1 MKKTRGLSN
10 LVLLLFIIYL
20 VLPLLVIVIYSL
32 FTDWS
37 TTLIPTGFT
46 LNNYVSVL
54 SDQSFLMCMLRT
66 IIISVVPIVIT
77 MFILLL
83 AMYVVVVYLPG
94 LEKYIQI
101 LCMIP
106 YAIQGVILSI
116 SVISLYTGTGT
127 ILSNRL
133 VMLTGAYCI
142 LILPYIYQ
150 GIRNNLY
157 GINARML
164 LEAAEMLGAP
174 RFYSFFRVIVPNIM
188 PGVTISALL
197 SISMI
202 FGDFVLANNIAGNSF
217 QNIQVYLQQSM
228 KKSSGRTSAIVVMIF
243 IVVFSL
249 TGLVLFL
256 QSDKRKTKR
265 EG

>member
-1 MKKTRGLSN
+1 MKKSKLLSHI
-10 LVLLLFIIYL
+10 LLSIFVIYL
-20 VLPLLVIVIYSL
+20 VLPLAVTLIYSV

-37 TTLIPTGFT
+37 TNLVPTGFT
-46 LNNYVSVL
+46 MDNYVSVL
-54 SDQSFLMCMLRT
+54 SDDSFLKSMGRT
-66 IIISVVPIVIT
+66 VVISILPIVIT
-77 MFILLL
+77 LFMLLL
-83 AMYVVVVYLPG
+83 VMYVVIVYVPW
-94 LEKYIQI
+94 LERYIQI

-116 SVISLYTGTGT
+116 SIISLYTGTGT
-127 ILSNRL
+127 FLSNRL
-133 VMLTGAYCI
+133 VMLIGAYCI

-150 GIRNNLY
+150 GVRNNLY
-157 GINARML
+157 GINAGML
-164 LEAAEMLGAP
+164 LEAAEMLGAS

-197 SISMI
+197 SVSII

-217 QNIQVYLQQSM
+217 QNIQVYLQQAM
-228 KKSSGRTSAIVVMIF
+228 KTSSGRSSAVVVLIF

-256 QSDKRKTKR
+256 QSDKRKPKHK
-265 EG
+265 